1 MIINFIISLI
11 YNSVCIVNEL
21 YCAARIRARNNSSLN
36 LILLTRLMLTSI
48 REFFYGDVII
58 PAPTTTRRGG
68 GGSRAEKPLI
78 GWTQRDWEAG
88 SDDLVVVSNVR

>member
-21 YCAARIRARNNSSLN
+21 YCAARIRARNNSSLIAN
-36 LILLTRLMLTSI
+36 ASNADVYPGI
-48 REFFYGDVII
+48 FYGDVII

-68 GGSRAEKPLI
+68 GGV
-78 GWTQRDWEAG
+78 AG
-88 SDDLVVVSNVR
+88 VNETGKQEVMI

>member
-21 YCAARIRARNNSSLN
+21 YCAVRIRAKKQFFLKLN
-36 LILLTRLMLTSI
+36 FSNASNADVYPGI
-48 REFFYGDVII
+48 FYGDVII

-68 GGSRAEKPLI
+68 GGV
-78 GWTQRDWEAG
+78 AG
-88 SDDLVVVSNVR
+88 VNETGKQEVMI